1 MYFISSVEVPDKD
14 KTANCRRP
22 APAAVAAHGGRFL
35 TRAGKTTLLEGEW
48 NTARGTT
55 IIEFPEE
62 ETLNRWYHGPE
73 YQAAKRGREG
83 VADSTPSAF
92 RATPRRSETVSSG

>member
-1 MYFISSVEVPDKD
+1 MPAYFISSVEVLDKE
-14 KTANCRRP
+14 KMAEYRRL
-22 APAAVAAHGGRFL
+22 APAAVAAYGGRFL

-55 IIEFPEE
+55 IIEFPDE

-73 YQAAKRGREG
+73 YQAAKRERVGAADFNAVG
-83 VADSTPSAF
+83 VPGFTP
-92 RATPRRSETVSSG
+92 TP